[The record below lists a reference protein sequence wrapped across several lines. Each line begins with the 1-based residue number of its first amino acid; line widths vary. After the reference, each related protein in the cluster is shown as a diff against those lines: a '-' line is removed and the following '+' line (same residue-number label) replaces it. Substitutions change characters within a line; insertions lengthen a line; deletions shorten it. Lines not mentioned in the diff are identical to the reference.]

1 MIITRGGM
9 IIRSPVSQVR
19 VAGRNTQ
26 GVKLVNLDGGDIVTA
41 VARVIPEDDKDVE
54 GTNGD
59 EPTPDAPELA
69 LEEQ

>member
-1 MIITRGGM
+1 M

-19 VAGRNTQ
+19 VAGRATQ
-26 GVKLVNLDGGDIVTA
+26 GVRLVNLDGSDIVTA

-59 EPTPDAPELA
+59 ESTPVAPELA
-69 LEEQ
+69 LEGGE

>member
-1 MIITRGGM
+1 M

-26 GVKLVNLDGGDIVTA
+26 GVKLVNLDGADIVTA
-41 VARVIPEDDKDVE
+41 VARVIPEDDKDVGVE
-54 GTNGD
+54 GSNGD

-69 LEEQ
+69 LEE